1 MSDTSSLRLHRSVP
15 ASSGPSLA
23 DYRPAPVAKPL
34 TWVGHLFV
42 WLFVL
47 AGFFVLREPA
57 PYELL
62 GVTVIGASFLFGMT
76 IPRPVLPLL
85 ALLSLYVL
93 GGFIGVT
100 IAPDFERA
108 RFQIAVTA
116 FLAGTSLFFA
126 CYLTRDTLQ
135 RLALV
140 RNAWQWGA
148 MFASI
153 LGVVGYFNVA
163 GTSEIFTLYGRAK
176 GSFEDPNVFG
186 PFVTGAFVFAVYSIL
201 SQPIKR
207 WFFPIVVIGVCTI
220 GIFLSFSRGAWGY
233 TVYATGVITVLHF
246 VLTPNPAERLRIL
259 VLSALGL
266 GLITAV
272 LVVALS
278 IPAISDLFTQRASLI
293 QDYDGGELGRFGR
306 HALGFQMS
314 IEYPFGLGAFGFYE
328 VFGIDPHNVYL
339 NALMAHGW
347 LGFFAYMT
355 LVIVTALQ
363 LIRVTLYNPP
373 FRTAAIPLFALFT
386 GIMLVGTFIDT
397 DRWRHFFLLLGL
409 SWGVIAAS
417 IANPFQPRM
426 PSHN

>member
-1 MSDTSSLRLHRSVP
+1 MSETSSLRAHGAVA
-15 ASSGPSLA
+15 ASRTPSLA
-23 DYRPAPVAKPL
+23 DYRPAAVAKPL
-34 TWVGHLFV
+34 TWVGQLFV
-42 WLFVL
+42 WLLVL
-47 AGFFVLREPA
+47 SGFFVLREPA

-62 GVTVIGASFLFGMT
+62 GVAVIGTSFLFGMT

-108 RFQIAVTA
+108 RFQIAVTT

-126 CYLTRDTLQ
+126 CYLARDTL
-135 RLALV
+135 RRMALV

-148 MFASI
+148 MLASL
-153 LGVVGYFNVA
+153 LGIVGYFNVA
-163 GTSEIFTLYGRAK
+163 GTAEIFTLYGRAK

-186 PFVTGAFVFAVYSIL
+186 PFVTAAFVFSVYTIL
-201 SQPIKR
+201 SQPMKR
-207 WFFPIVVIGVCTI
+207 WLFPMMVIGICTL

-246 VLTPNPAERLRIL
+246 VLTPNPTERLRIL
-259 VLSALGL
+259 ALSVFGL
-266 GLITAV
+266 VLITAA

-278 IPAISDLFTQRASLI
+278 IPAISDLFAQRASLI
-293 QDYDGGELGRFGR
+293 QEYDGGELGRFGR

-314 IEYPFGLGAFGFYE
+314 IEHPFGLGAFGFYE

-347 LGFFAYMT
+347 IGFFAYMT
-355 LVIVTALQ
+355 LTFLTAFQ
-363 LIRVTLYNPP
+363 LIRVVLYNPP
-373 FRTAAIPLFALFT
+373 FRSVAIPLFALFT

-417 IANPFQPRM
+417 MANPFRARTPQLR
-426 PSHN
+426 